1 VNYETILYELRE
13 NIATVTLN
21 RPEVLN
27 AFNQRMCDE
36 FTDAWRRIR
45 LDDDVHVVVLQSAG
59 DRAFSTGLDRR
70 DDVDLPDNPWSQVD
84 PGAQLSPKS
93 NHVYKPVICALHG
106 MCAGGAMYLVNDAD
120 IVICSEDTTFFDPH
134 VTYGLVSSIEPS
146 GMARRAPIGEVL
158 RWALLGL
165 DERMSAARALQIG
178 LVSEVVPVGTVRQ
191 RARDLA
197 AKIAAKPPAAVQ
209 GTVKAIW
216 DGLELSVRQAQQIG
230 LHYTTIGNAIGRKEL
245 GEVPK
250 PQWELR

>member
-191 RARDLA
+191 RARELA